1 MVPARR
7 IGKTIHVGIHVV
19 PLHVIRAR
27 DVPPSREVHQMGG
40 GQIQFLLAV
49 HIVYHHHRG
58 VLVHIL
64 GQIVGI
70 LGHQTY
76 MIAGGEVLLQ
86 TALQKG
92 IVVPD
97 ALTPAPHVVDN
108 GTGDSALGSVVVCF
122 EHPLAPAESA
132 QQRALHAGGPYVTVL
147 PHSRRVIH
155 YLVCHHCLAA
165 VTELIRSI
173 AAQPFTAERRRHPIG
188 QLQFHEQGRVHQPK
202 RTAPQCSLQV
212 IVGAVREH
220 GPARPHIDGT
230 CSIEILGRLEY
241 LALLA
246 IVERDVL
253 DVVEREHAQVHL
265 TVLGV

>member
-1 MVPARR
+1 MIEHHTALHLEGAEPHGCGCRQEMVPAR
-7 IGKTIHVGIHVV
+7 GVYKAVHVGIHVV

-70 LGHQTY
+70 LGHQPY
-76 MIAGGEVLLQ
+76 MIARGEVLLQ

-108 GTGDSALGSVVVCF
+108 GRLLFFAS
-122 EHPLAPAESA
+122 PL
-132 QQRALHAGGPYVTVL
+132 L
-147 PHSRRVIH
+147 
-155 YLVCHHCLAA
+155 
-165 VTELIRSI
+165 RS
-173 AAQPFTAERRRHPIG
+173 
-188 QLQFHEQGRVHQPK
+188 
-202 RTAPQCSLQV
+202 RTAKKPSYNSVGRTSSAPSMRVARMSPFCRTAVVSYTISSV
-212 IVGAVREH
+212 I
-220 GPARPHIDGT
+220 T
-230 CSIEILGRLEY
+230 
-241 LALLA
+241 AL
-246 IVERDVL
+246 R
-253 DVVEREHAQVHL
+253 R
-265 TVLGV
+265 